1 MGILTNLLYQIFLF
15 SLLSISFT
23 TIAADYV
30 GSKSCV
36 NCHEQAYKSWQGSH
50 HQLAMQHADET
61 SMLGDFN
68 NVSFEFDGKEN
79 RFYRKGEQY
88 WVNIEGPDGQF
99 HDYQIKYTFGV
110 TPLQQY
116 MVEFAD
122 GRVQLIPFSWDARLN
137 EEGGQRW
144 YHLYPDMA
152 NSDEFYWTNT
162 GQNWNFM
169 CADCHSTNL
178 QKNYNAQ
185 TNQYKTTWSEIS
197 VGCEACH
204 GPGSEHLT
212 LAQQLENSGKAF
224 DGHFGFDRNLSKP
237 VKEWI
242 YKEGSTTLQPRE
254 IEQTQQL
261 QVCAQCHSRRVQL
274 NEKNSHVTGKFMDRY
289 LLSNIT
295 AELYHHDGQI
305 YDEDYVYGSFLQ
317 SKMAEKGVT
326 CTNCHNP
333 HSAKLQ
339 VPEQAVCVQC
349 HLGNEYSPQN
359 HTFHEANSEASKC
372 TTCHMPET
380 TYMQVDPRR
389 DHSWQ
394 IPRPDLSINIDTP
407 NVCTSCHEDKS
418 NDWADQALLK
428 WFPNSKYRQQPHF
441 SIAFYASS
449 INHSS
454 AESALTYIAQE
465 PSQSNIIRASAL
477 ERLANH
483 PGKSSLTALTD
494 AVSDSNEMVRLSV
507 VKGSSPYSLEERW
520 RLLEPL
526 LKDTVYAVRT
536 AAAGAVVQYWNGL
549 TVQQR
554 SALKPAL
561 DEYVEIQQF
570 NSDRGSSRTNLGNV
584 YRAQGKYDLAIAAYQ
599 QAIKIEP
606 IFANSYV
613 NLADLY
619 RSQNKE
625 EQAFATL
632 SKGIKAQPRSG
643 MLNYSAGLSLL
654 RQSKP
659 KQAVN
664 LFEQATKVEP
674 NNPQYWLVYGLS
686 LEKIDLAKADVALNQ
701 AFQISANPEHLY
713 ARCDMLV
720 KYKAPAAVACIET
733 LKPYAPENI
742 IRQLT
747 QRLSP

>member
-1 MGILTNLLYQIFLF
+1 MGIFSTLFYQFLLFG
-15 SLLSISFT
+15 LLSISFST
-23 TIAADYV
+23 AASDYV
-30 GSKSCV
+30 GSQTCVSC
-36 NCHEQAYKSWQGSH
+36 HKEAYQAWQGSH
-50 HQLAMQHADET
+50 HQLAMQHANND

-68 NVSFEFDGKEN
+68 NAQFEFDGKIN

-88 WVNIEGPDGQF
+88 WVNIEGPDNQF

-116 MVEFAD
+116 MVEFDD
-122 GRVQLIPFSWDARLN
+122 GRVQLIPFSWDARTKEL
-137 EEGGQRW
+137 GGQRW

-152 NSDEFYWTNT
+152 KSDEFYWTNI

-178 QKNYNAQ
+178 QKNYNSQ

-212 LAQQLENSGKAF
+212 LAQQLENTNKKF
-224 DGHFGFDRNLSKP
+224 DDYFGFDRDLSKP
-237 VKEWI
+237 VKEWV
-242 YKEGSTTLQPRE
+242 YKEGSATLQPQK

-261 QVCAQCHSRRVQL
+261 QVCAQCHSRRIQL
-274 NEKNSHVTGKFMDRY
+274 TEKNSHVSGKFLDRY

-295 AELYHHDGQI
+295 EALYHHDGQI

-326 CTNCHNP
+326 CTNCHDP
-333 HSAKLQ
+333 HSATLQ
-339 VPEQAVCVQC
+339 VPEQAICAQC
-349 HLGNEYSPQN
+349 HIASEYSPQN
-359 HTFHEANSEASKC
+359 HTFHEANSEASQC

-394 IPRPDLSINIDTP
+394 IPRPDLSKNIGTP

-418 NDWADQALLK
+418 NEWAEQALLT
-428 WFPNSKYRQQPHF
+428 WFPNSKYREQAHF

-449 INHSS
+449 INHRS
-454 AESALTYIAQE
+454 AESALAYIAQE
-465 PSQSNIIRASAL
+465 QTQSDIIRASAL

-483 PGKSSLTALTD
+483 PGKNSLTVLTS
-494 AVSDSNEMVRLSV
+494 AVHNDNEMIRLGV
-507 VKGSSPYSLEERW
+507 VKGSTPYPLAERW

-526 LKDTVYAVRT
+526 LKDPVYAVRT
-536 AAAGAVVQYWNGL
+536 EAAGALVQYWNEL
-549 TVQQR
+549 TIQQR
-554 SALKPAL
+554 KLMQPAL
-561 DEYVEIQQF
+561 TEYIDIQKY
-570 NSDRGSSRTNLGNV
+570 NSDRGSSLTNLGNV
-584 YRAQGKYDLAIAAYQ
+584 YRAQGRYDVAISAYQ

-619 RSQNKE
+619 RAQNKE
-625 EQAFATL
+625 MQAFTL
-632 SKGIKAQPRSG
+632 LNQGIKAQPSSG

-654 RQSKP
+654 RLNKP

-674 NNPQYWLVYGLS
+674 NNAQYWFVYGLS
-686 LEKIDLAKADVALNQ
+686 LENFDLAKADVALNQ
-701 AFQISANPEHLY
+701 AFQLSANADHLY
-713 ARCDMLV
+713 ARCDLLV
-720 KYKAPAAVACIET
+720 KYKTEGAQSCIET
-733 LKPYAPENI
+733 LKPYAPENVI
-742 IRQLT
+742 SQLI
-747 QRLSP
+747 QRLK